1 VRSILAAGPANRET
15 IMVTDMEAG
24 LEHLS
29 RATTRD
35 SDVML
40 IVAEPYYKA
49 LETAARVHAM
59 TAELGIPR
67 AYLVA
72 NKIRT
77 DKEAAA
83 LEAFCRQR
91 ELPVIGTIPY
101 DERVL
106 EASLLGCAPL
116 DLGLESAAVTAVRAM
131 AGKLLQADE
140 DA

>member
-1 VRSILAAGPANRET
+1 
-15 IMVTDMEAG
+15 MVTDMEAG

-29 RATTRD
+29 RATTRN

-40 IVAEPYYKA
+40 IVAEPYYKS

-72 NKIRT
+72 NKVRT
-77 DKEAAA
+77 ENEAVA

-91 ELPVIGTIPY
+91 ELPVIATIPY
-101 DERVL
+101 DETVL

-116 DLGLESAAVTAVRAM
+116 DLGVESAAVTAVRAL
-131 AGKLLQADE
+131 AGKLLPADGS
-140 DA
+140 